1 MRRGTTPTLNIS
13 IDYASYD
20 IATAWITIKQGG
32 RIVIDKTLQ
41 SDGVTIEDVTDSQ
54 GNTTAIIHM
63 TLTQEDTLALAGG
76 TQAELQVRALMEDGK
91 AGASSTF
98 KLGVADVLKDGVIT
112 EEG

>member
-20 IATAWITIKQGG
+20 IAAAWITITQGG
-32 RIVIDKTLQ
+32 RIVIDKTLS

-63 TLTQEDTLALAGG
+63 TLTQEDTLALASGKE
-76 TQAELQVRALMEDGK
+76 AALQIRTLMNDGS
-91 AGASSTF
+91 AGASSIF
-98 KLGVADVLKDGVIT
+98 KLNVAAILKEGVIT
-112 EEG
+112 EG